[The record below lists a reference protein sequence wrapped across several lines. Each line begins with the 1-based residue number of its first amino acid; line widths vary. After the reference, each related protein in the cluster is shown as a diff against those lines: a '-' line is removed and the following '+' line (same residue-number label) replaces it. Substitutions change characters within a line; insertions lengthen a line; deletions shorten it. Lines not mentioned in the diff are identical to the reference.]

1 MIHLTLQE
9 RKVILFLSFL
19 FILGLGLS
27 VLKKTTGCNFCL
39 IDIYSQKPA
48 PAAIDL
54 NLATR
59 QELIALPDIGEK
71 TADAIIA
78 ARATQGG
85 FKDLAELK
93 NIRGITDVKLK
104 RLEKYLFIRQGGN
117 TK

>member
-19 FILGLGLS
+19 FLLGLGLS
-27 VLKKTTGCNFCL
+27 VLRKTTGCNFCL
-39 IDIYSQKPA
+39 IDIYSHKTT
-48 PAAIDL
+48 PAALDL

-85 FKDLAELK
+85 FKDLGELK
-93 NIRGITDVKLK
+93 NIRGVTNAKLK
-104 RLEKYLFIRQGGN
+104 RLERYLFV
-117 TK
+117 K

>member
-39 IDIYSQKPA
+39 IDIYSHKTA
-48 PAAIDL
+48 TEALDI

-59 QELIALPDIGEK
+59 QELVALPDIGEK

-78 ARATQGG
+78 ARVKQGG
-85 FKDLAELK
+85 FKDMSELK
-93 NIRGITDVKLK
+93 NIKGITDVKLK
-104 RLEKYLFIRQGGN
+104 RLEKYLFVR
-117 TK
+117 